1 MKQFLLQIPLLAMTI
16 LPGAAQPASKH
27 FAKPAGPA
35 SEPVYLSESAL
46 PKGWPTPGPF
56 NQVTRKEYPAYRAAF
71 TPSSS
76 PNGGFW
82 TLFKHIKRNG
92 IPMTSPV
99 EMTLKDE
106 SGGGMKMERMGFL
119 YQSPEVGKSG
129 ADGEAVNVR
138 DIPALSVLGKAR
150 AARLKSRRRARR
162 STRCSRRRSS
172 RRRAIGCS
180 ATTARRCRGSSRLT
194 NCRRFCSKCSRG
206 HSRPLL
212 TETPTLRPVVALGC
226 VVDDA
231 ELQRGRR

>member
-1 MKQFLLQIPLLAMTI
+1 MTI

-35 SEPVYLSESAL
+35 SEPIYLSESAL
-46 PKGWPTPGPF
+46 PKGWPAPGPF

-129 ADGEAVNVR
+129 ADGEAVSVR
-138 DIPALSVLGKAR
+138 DVPALCVLGYTWQGPRGEVEVAKAR
-150 AARLKSRRRARR
+150 AAIDAVLAEKKLKAAGYRLFGYNSPSVPRTKQ
-162 STRCSRRRSS
+162 TY
-172 RRRAIGCS
+172 
-180 ATTARRCRGSSRLT
+180 
-194 NCRRFCSKCSRG
+194 
-206 HSRPLL
+206 
-212 TETPTLRPVVALGC
+212 
-226 VVDDA
+226 
-231 ELQRGRR
+231 ELQAILK

>member
-1 MKQFLLQIPLLAMTI
+1 MKQFLLQFPLLAMTI

-35 SEPVYLSESAL
+35 SEPIYLSESAL
-46 PKGWPTPGPF
+46 PKGWPAPGPF

-129 ADGEAVNVR
+129 ADGEAVSVR
-138 DIPALSVLGKAR
+138 DVPALCVLGYTWQGPRGEVEVAKAR
-150 AARLKSRRRARR
+150 AAIDAVLAEKKLKAAGYRLFGYNSPSVPRTKQ
-162 STRCSRRRSS
+162 TY
-172 RRRAIGCS
+172 
-180 ATTARRCRGSSRLT
+180 
-194 NCRRFCSKCSRG
+194 
-206 HSRPLL
+206 
-212 TETPTLRPVVALGC
+212 
-226 VVDDA
+226 
-231 ELQRGRR
+231 ELQAILK

>member
-1 MKQFLLQIPLLAMTI
+1 MKQFLLQFPLLAMTI

-35 SEPVYLSESAL
+35 SEPIYLSESAL
-46 PKGWPTPGPF
+46 PKGWPAPGPF

-129 ADGEAVNVR
+129 ADGEAVSVR
-138 DIPALSVLGKAR
+138 DVPALCVLGYTWQGPRGEVEVAKAR
-150 AARLKSRRRARR
+150 AAIDEVLAEKKLKAAGYRLFGYNSPSVPRTKQ
-162 STRCSRRRSS
+162 TY
-172 RRRAIGCS
+172 
-180 ATTARRCRGSSRLT
+180 
-194 NCRRFCSKCSRG
+194 
-206 HSRPLL
+206 
-212 TETPTLRPVVALGC
+212 
-226 VVDDA
+226 
-231 ELQRGRR
+231 ELQAILK

>member
-1 MKQFLLQIPLLAMTI
+1 MKQFLLQFPLLAMTI

-35 SEPVYLSESAL
+35 SEPIYLSESAL
-46 PKGWPTPGPF
+46 PKGWPAPGPF

-82 TLFKHIKRNG
+82 ALFKHIKRNG

-106 SGGGMKMERMGFL
+106 SGGGMKMEQMGFL

-129 ADGEAVNVR
+129 ADGEAVSVR
-138 DIPALSVLGKAR
+138 DVPALCVLGYTWQGPRGEVEVAKAR
-150 AARLKSRRRARR
+150 AAIDEVLAEKKLKAAGYRLFGYNSPSVPRTKQ
-162 STRCSRRRSS
+162 TY
-172 RRRAIGCS
+172 
-180 ATTARRCRGSSRLT
+180 
-194 NCRRFCSKCSRG
+194 
-206 HSRPLL
+206 
-212 TETPTLRPVVALGC
+212 
-226 VVDDA
+226 
-231 ELQRGRR
+231 ELQAILK

>member
-1 MKQFLLQIPLLAMTI
+1 MTI
-16 LPGAAQPASKH
+16 LPVAAQPASKH

-35 SEPVYLSESAL
+35 SEPIYLSESAL
-46 PKGWPTPGPF
+46 PKGWPAPGPF

-129 ADGEAVNVR
+129 ADGEAVSVR
-138 DIPALSVLGKAR
+138 DVPALCVLGYTWQGPRGEVEVAKAR
-150 AARLKSRRRARR
+150 AAIDTVLAEKKLKAAGYRLFGYNSPSVPRTKQ
-162 STRCSRRRSS
+162 TY
-172 RRRAIGCS
+172 
-180 ATTARRCRGSSRLT
+180 
-194 NCRRFCSKCSRG
+194 
-206 HSRPLL
+206 
-212 TETPTLRPVVALGC
+212 
-226 VVDDA
+226 
-231 ELQRGRR
+231 ELQAILK

>member
-1 MKQFLLQIPLLAMTI
+1 MKQFLLQFPLLAMTI

-35 SEPVYLSESAL
+35 SEPIYLSESAL
-46 PKGWPTPGPF
+46 PKGWPAPGPF

-106 SGGGMKMERMGFL
+106 SGGGMKMEQMGFL

-129 ADGEAVNVR
+129 ADGEAVSVR
-138 DIPALSVLGKAR
+138 DVPALCVLGYTWQGPRGEVEVAKAR
-150 AARLKSRRRARR
+150 AAIDEVLAEKKLKAAGYRLFGYNSPSVPRTKQ
-162 STRCSRRRSS
+162 TY
-172 RRRAIGCS
+172 
-180 ATTARRCRGSSRLT
+180 
-194 NCRRFCSKCSRG
+194 
-206 HSRPLL
+206 
-212 TETPTLRPVVALGC
+212 
-226 VVDDA
+226 
-231 ELQRGRR
+231 ELQAILK

>member
-1 MKQFLLQIPLLAMTI
+1 MTI

-35 SEPVYLSESAL
+35 SEPIYLSESAL
-46 PKGWPTPGPF
+46 PKGWPAPGPF

-129 ADGEAVNVR
+129 ADGEAVSVR
-138 DIPALSVLGKAR
+138 DVPALCVLGYTWQGPRGEVEVAKAR
-150 AARLKSRRRARR
+150 AAIDEVLAEKKLKAAGYRLFGYNSPSVPRTKQ
-162 STRCSRRRSS
+162 TY
-172 RRRAIGCS
+172 
-180 ATTARRCRGSSRLT
+180 
-194 NCRRFCSKCSRG
+194 
-206 HSRPLL
+206 
-212 TETPTLRPVVALGC
+212 
-226 VVDDA
+226 
-231 ELQRGRR
+231 ELQAILK

>member
-1 MKQFLLQIPLLAMTI
+1 MKQFLLQFPLLAMTI

-35 SEPVYLSESAL
+35 SEPIYLSESAL
-46 PKGWPTPGPF
+46 PKGWPAPGPF

-138 DIPALSVLGKAR
+138 DVPALCVLGYTWQGPRGEVEVAKAR
-150 AARLKSRRRARR
+150 AAIDEVLAEKKLKAAGYRLFGYNSPSVPRTKQ
-162 STRCSRRRSS
+162 TY
-172 RRRAIGCS
+172 
-180 ATTARRCRGSSRLT
+180 
-194 NCRRFCSKCSRG
+194 
-206 HSRPLL
+206 
-212 TETPTLRPVVALGC
+212 
-226 VVDDA
+226 
-231 ELQRGRR
+231 ELQAILK